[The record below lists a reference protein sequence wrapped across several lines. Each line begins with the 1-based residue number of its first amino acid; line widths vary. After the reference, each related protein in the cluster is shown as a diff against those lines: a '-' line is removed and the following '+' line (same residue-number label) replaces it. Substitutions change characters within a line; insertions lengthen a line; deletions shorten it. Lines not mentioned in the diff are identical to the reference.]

1 MAATLLKSS
10 YNLFIRRNSPI
21 SRSLTHSPAATI
33 SHCYLPV
40 RCGPRDGR
48 GPLVKGRTLSIEA
61 IQAVQTL
68 KRPRQSNT
76 AAVDDLPFIDKT
88 LSRLIKSDL
97 VAALRE
103 LLRQGECALALRV
116 LAAIRSEYP
125 GGADYLAICAD
136 VAHALARGGE
146 ADAIDELV
154 AELESDGTAVDCGD
168 KKGLGRLLTAVIG
181 AERRESTVR
190 IYQMMR
196 KGGWGS
202 TCTVNDHTVKVLIR
216 GLRRFGEVSLV
227 EEIEKELGGAFP
239 KKINEIESL
248 IL

>member
-10 YNLFIRRNSPI
+10 YLLIRLDPLI
-21 SRSLTHSPAATI
+21 SHSSRYTTAATT
-33 SHCYLPV
+33 SRRYLPV

-68 KRPRQSNT
+68 KRSRRSNSADEFT
-76 AAVDDLPFIDKT
+76 FIDKT
-88 LSRLIKSDL
+88 LSRLIKPDL

-103 LLRQGECALALRV
+103 LLRQGECVLALRV

-125 GGADYLAICAD
+125 GGADYLAIYAD
-136 VAHALARGGE
+136 VAQALARCGE

-154 AELESDGTAVDCGD
+154 TELEGDGAAVDCGD
-168 KKGLGRLLTAVIG
+168 KKGLGRILTAVIG
-181 AERRESTVR
+181 ADRRESTVR
-190 IYQMMR
+190 IYRMIR
-196 KGGWGS
+196 RGGWGS
-202 TCTVNDHTVKVLIR
+202 TCTVNDHVVKVLIR
-216 GLRRFGEVSLV
+216 GLTRFGEVSLV
-227 EEIEKELGGAFP
+227 EEIERELGGGIFP
-239 KKINEIESL
+239 KKMEEIESL